1 MSSIV
6 HWPLAFI
13 SAAAVDVERDGD
25 DAGGA
30 SLLCRLSTDDVA
42 SDAVDAEPWRSDAL
56 DAVCCGGAGG
66 SGGTVYAN
74 QDQV

>member
-42 SDAVDAEPWRSDAL
+42 SDAVDAEP
-56 DAVCCGGAGG
+56 
-66 SGGTVYAN
+66 
-74 QDQV
+74 